1 VLALL
6 DLQLRFAAALFDGA
20 DEPIAAHIVAD
31 GLDTAERI
39 DIYRN
44 NLREGFIQALGLGF
58 PVIERLVGTDYFRQ
72 LALEFQRAHPSR
84 AGNFQRIGLP
94 FAAFLRER
102 FAATEY
108 AYLSDVAA
116 LEWAHEEVLIAAD
129 AEPIAVAAL
138 RAIDPAVYEHLRF
151 ELHPACKLV
160 QSAYPIIRIWRAN
173 QPDATAGEVIDLSE
187 GGGEN
192 VLVLRTP
199 EDIEFHRLPAGDF
212 AALEAFARGLAL
224 GEVLEAAQS
233 RDASFDLGAALRR
246 FMNLNLLVGAQTP
259 ATSTQGL

>member
-1 VLALL
+1 MLALRE
-6 DLQLRFAAALFDGA
+6 LQLCFAGALFDGT
-20 DEPIAAHIVAD
+20 DERIAAQIVGD
-31 GLDTAERI
+31 GLDVAERI

-72 LALEFQRAHPSR
+72 LALDFQRVQPSR
-84 AGNFQRIGLP
+84 AGNFQRIGSP

-102 FAATEY
+102 FAETEY

-129 AEPIAVAAL
+129 AEPISVDAL
-138 RAIDPAVYEHLRF
+138 RDVDPADYELLRF
-151 ELHPACKLV
+151 ELHPACRLV

-173 QPDATAGEVIDLSE
+173 QPDTPADEVIDLRA
-187 GGGEN
+187 GGEN

-199 EDIEFHRLPAGDF
+199 ENIEFHRLPAGEL
-212 AALEAFARGLAL
+212 AALAAFARGLAL
-224 GEVLEAAQS
+224 GEALEAAQS
-233 RDASFDLGAALRR
+233 CDATFDLGAALRH
-246 FMNLNLLVGAQTP
+246 FISLNVLVGLQTP
-259 ATSTQGL
+259 VAATQGP

>member
-1 VLALL
+1 MLALL
-6 DLQLRFAAALFDGA
+6 DLQLRFAAALFDGD

-31 GLDTAERI
+31 GLDAAERI

-72 LALEFQRAHPSR
+72 LVLEFQRAHPSR

-108 AYLSDVAA
+108 TYLSDVAA

-129 AEPIAVAAL
+129 AEPIAVDAL
-138 RAIDPAVYEHLRF
+138 RAIDPADYEHLRF

-187 GGGEN
+187 GSEN

-199 EDIEFHRLPAGDF
+199 GDIEFHRLPAGDF
-212 AALEAFARGLAL
+212 AALETFARGLAL
-224 GEVLEAAQS
+224 GEALEAGRS
-233 RDASFDLGAALRR
+233 RDARFDLGAALRR
-246 FMNLNLLVGAQTP
+246 FMNLNLLVGVQTP
-259 ATSTQGL
+259 TASTQGL